1 MELAPGTM
9 VGDYRIEGKL
19 GEGGMGTVYAA
30 THPVIGKR
38 AAVKVL
44 KAALCSDADGVER
57 FLREA
62 RAINQIRHP
71 SIVDVF
77 AFGVLDDGR
86 TYLVMERLQG
96 ETLDARL
103 RRGRLSVREVADI
116 LRQIC
121 RPLAAAHLEGVVHR
135 DLKPE
140 NVFLVDVPGEEARQ
154 VKLLDFGLAK
164 LTGRDN
170 VRTTRSGQTLGTP
183 VYMSPEQ
190 VDGQEVDPSSDV
202 YSLGVMA
209 FEMLAGEWPFLAE
222 SAFQLMLK
230 HVQEAPPDVRARRA
244 DVPAPLADLV
254 GRMLSKRRADR
265 PSLDEIRSLVT
276 ELVDE
281 PERRA
286 AVDDDELAPTRETAV
301 PEAAIHA
308 ASGGRRLA
316 VALLVS
322 ILVAGVATLIALGR
336 QRAASGRASATPLA
350 TPVDAAPAIPAFSP
364 PSPIVASPDPS
375 EDTDAAVPAPVEPE
389 PVEPAKRDVRRP
401 ARRRDATPSSA
412 PPAPP
417 TDAGVVP
424 AIDAPRRP
432 PDRDRT
438 YDPFSK

>member
-1 MELAPGTM
+1 MLLGATGRQCRRCRSRCSADVDRCPACGGSLGPVFSADATEIDPTLVPSEQEARVPRLAMELAPGTM

-30 THPVIGKR
+30 THPVIGKQ

-86 TYLVMERLQG
+86 TYLVMERLHG
-96 ETLDARL
+96 EGLDARL
-103 RRGRLSVREVADI
+103 RRGQLSVREVADI
-116 LRQIC
+116 LRQVC
-121 RPLAAAHLEGVVHR
+121 RPLAAAHLEGIVHR

-190 VDGQEVDPSSDV
+190 VNGQGIDPSSDV

-209 FEMLAGEWPFLAE
+209 FEMLAGEWPFLAD

-230 HVQEAPPDVRARRA
+230 HVQEEPPDLRARRA

-254 GRMLSKRRADR
+254 ARMLSKHRAER
-265 PSLDEIRSLVT
+265 PSLDEIRGVAAEVLDGPD
-276 ELVDE
+276 L
-281 PERRA
+281 PA
-286 AVDDDELAPTRETAV
+286 AVVDDAAPTRETPV
-301 PEAAIHA
+301 PSVAIAA
-308 ASGGRRLA
+308 ASGGRRFA
-316 VALLVS
+316 IV
-322 ILVAGVATLIALGR
+322 LVAGVLVAGGVVLAVL
-336 QRAASGRASATPLA
+336 SG
-350 TPVDAAPAIPAFSP
+350 
-364 PSPIVASPDPS
+364 
-375 EDTDAAVPAPVEPE
+375 
-389 PVEPAKRDVRRP
+389 
-401 ARRRDATPSSA
+401 ARRHPSAISVAT
-412 PPAPP
+412 
-417 TDAGVVP
+417 
-424 AIDAPRRP
+424 
-432 PDRDRT
+432 
-438 YDPFSK
+438 